1 MASGHLIRQCRSNLG
16 VGEENVPCKKKV
28 RIIIKMECVTLKALI
43 GYSYPQSLL
52 VQPSTCHGA
61 EKTLAEQSILLD
73 ENGKLLLFIQLFV
86 F

>member
-1 MASGHLIRQCRSNLG
+1 
-16 VGEENVPCKKKV
+16 
-28 RIIIKMECVTLKALI
+28 MECVTLKALI
-43 GYSYPQSLL
+43 GYSRPQSLL
-52 VQPSTCHGA
+52 VQPSTCHVA